1 MEPWFQMVATI
12 VCAVVA
18 SSGFWA
24 YIQKR
29 SEKKDVRTQMLIGLA
44 HDRIVYL
51 GMSYIDRG
59 WITQDEYENLHDY
72 LYKPYEK
79 MGGNGSAK
87 KVMSEVNKLPIHK
100 STYTQKN
107 QWEESIMEQIMNYVK
122 PELIVVAIVLYFCG
136 MALKQTQVVKDK
148 YIPMLLGAGGIV
160 LCGIWVL
167 ATSPLGNGQ
176 EIAMAVFTAIVQG
189 ILMAGL
195 SNYVNQI
202 IKQANKNE

>member
-107 QWEESIMEQIMNYVK
+107 QEEESIMEQIMNYVK